1 MPQRSWWITLPN
13 PQPAVADATLNRAQP
28 WKRLRNRSSSNGR
41 DDRSFDDRPR
51 RKGLVITVCI
61 LISVV
66 LWFTLTMRETYSIEV
81 EMPTEVVNLP
91 PDEAL
96 VALPPRTVDV
106 QVEGEGFQ
114 LLRLFY
120 DLPPIPINAA
130 TDEVNLDNAVYTVP
144 ALSQGVSVTSMTPS
158 GVVLRK
164 GPRVTRKVPVR
175 LHVDVQMPSTHDLTD
190 SLRVV
195 PDSVEVSGA
204 ASIVDSLKAWPTV
217 RRTFEDVRDSLD
229 VLIPLADTLRG
240 LVERSADVVRLVA
253 HVEPFTEGLRDVDVI
268 VRSAPSGGE
277 TVTLEQPTVRVRYRV
292 PLSQYARSQ
301 ETPELFATVSY
312 EAIRADNTGRVRPE
326 LHVPPG
332 LLLRDVEIEPSTL
345 SYYTVLVDE

>member
-1 MPQRSWWITLPN
+1 M
-13 PQPAVADATLNRAQP
+13 ADATSNRAP

-41 DDRSFDDRPR
+41 DDRHLDDRPR
-51 RKGLVITVCI
+51 QRGLAITVCV

-66 LWFTLTMRETYSIEV
+66 LWFTLTMRETYSVEV

-91 PDEAL
+91 PEEAL
-96 VALPPRTVDV
+96 AALPPRTVDV

-120 DLPPIPINAA
+120 DRPPIPIDAA
-130 TDEVNLDNAVYTVP
+130 TDEANLDNAVYTVP
-144 ALSQGVSVTSMTPS
+144 ELSRGVSVTAMTPS
-158 GVVLRK
+158 TVALQK
-164 GPRVTRKVPVR
+164 GTRVTRKVPVR
-175 LHVDVQMPSTHDLTD
+175 PRVDIEVPPTHDLLD
-190 SLRVV
+190 SLRLA

-204 ASIVDSLKAWPTV
+204 ASIVDSLEAWPTV
-217 RRTFEDVRDSLD
+217 PRTFEDVRDSLD
-229 VLIPLADTLRG
+229 VRVPLADTLRG
-240 LVERSADVVRLVA
+240 LVERSAEAVRLVA
-253 HVEPFTEGLRDVDVI
+253 HVEPFTEGLREVDVI

-277 TVTLEQPTVRVRYRV
+277 AVTLEQPTVRLRYRV

-312 EAIRADNTGRVRPE
+312 DAIRADNTGRVRPE

-345 SYYTVLVDE
+345 RYYTVLVEE